1 MGATF
6 IYADHHTRDYFMY
19 IYCAFLT
26 RFVRLDG
33 GDSLNDSSEKG
44 CSAKNWV
51 TENNINML
59 KTLSEWTSEPVIG
72 CTHGHHALFTEI
84 TESHGVQFSVPRD
97 HIFSWKKKVSQFV
110 LLKFLCERIVT
121 LFFYITIYSGFVYTC
136 PWVNYSDIRVLLNSV
151 ELFEFPAFFAIV
163 INLVNRQNNQYPY
176 IFHFKPQ
183 IFLLNHTDLFR
194 PCTFIK

>member
-1 MGATF
+1 MYTWPSCS
-6 IYADHHTRDYFMY
+6 IY
-19 IYCAFLT
+19 
-26 RFVRLDG
+26 
-33 GDSLNDSSEKG
+33 
-44 CSAKNWV
+44 
-51 TENNINML
+51 
-59 KTLSEWTSEPVIG
+59 
-72 CTHGHHALFTEI
+72 
-84 TESHGVQFSVPRD
+84 RD
-97 HIFSWKKKVSQFV
+97 HRKSWRPILCSTWPYFLLKKKVSQFV